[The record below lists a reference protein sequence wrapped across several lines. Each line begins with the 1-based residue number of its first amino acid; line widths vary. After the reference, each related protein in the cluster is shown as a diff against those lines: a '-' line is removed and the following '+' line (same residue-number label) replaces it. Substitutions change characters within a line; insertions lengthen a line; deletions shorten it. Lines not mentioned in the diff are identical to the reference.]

1 MIVYPSHYVAASGLE
16 TSYIELNLIRD
27 NFHPLV
33 SNSASPRYIFFPSC
47 KLGPLK
53 NLKLVHFPFLFKSLE
68 KSQKKLHVASSNDS
82 GMFADV
88 WKSDS
93 SNG

>member
-33 SNSASPRYIFFPSC
+33 SNSASPRYIFF
-47 KLGPLK
+47 
-53 NLKLVHFPFLFKSLE
+53 SLMQIRA
-68 KSQKKLHVASSNDS
+68 SQEFEVSTFSLS
-82 GMFADV
+82 F
-88 WKSDS
+88 
-93 SNG
+93 